1 MRERGVECLQYHAQF
16 SFRGAAEMEETMTR
30 VPLPLDVWQK
40 VRVAAPSS
48 GFAPGEPLR
57 FNPPREPG
65 VLRIAA
71 VNFVDRDTGR
81 LLLSIN
87 AFRNEDLV
95 TIRGTLV
102 RVPSRD
108 NLDLLIT
115 GAEPVVEI
123 DVPDALPDRPL
134 RVEIWLK
141 WSLNTVTSC
150 DMLRSLADI
159 ATWRSLVCPGIAM
172 PPPETLIKLAKLFEN
187 AGYADC
193 ADALL
198 QRGID
203 DNPEEGLLLE
213 AFAELAMTR
222 QRWTE
227 AVKRWQD
234 VTALQGDN
242 TSSSI
247 YDRLDEAYKKQKY
260 FPKATPKEEAGLGVL
275 DKYSMLAFIH
285 QHLVPE
291 LYLEIGVQTG
301 RSLMMADCKAI
312 GIDPMP
318 RIDPDLFENAR
329 IIALS
334 SDEFFNGHSVEL
346 LDKKPDMVFI
356 DGMHLFEFVLRD
368 FIYVERIAAPYTLV
382 VMDDIFPA
390 HPSQAERRRRTRA
403 WTGDV
408 WKLYKVLQKYRP
420 DLLFLPIN
428 TSPTG
433 LLLISGLKPGNEILW
448 NNYSEIIS
456 EYSVD
461 MQPEED
467 ILQRKNVL
475 PPTHPAIEH
484 VFKALKE
491 ARERHDGQEEL
502 STFLKSR
509 VSGFME
515 RES

>member
-1 MRERGVECLQYHAQF
+1 MGERGVESLQYQVQF
-16 SFRGAAEMEETMTR
+16 SFRGAAEMEETMIR

-40 VRVAAPSS
+40 VRVVAPSS

-57 FNPPREPG
+57 FDPPRESG

-71 VNFVDRDTGR
+71 INFVDRDTGR
-81 LLLSIN
+81 RILPIN
-87 AFRNEDLV
+87 AFRNEKLV

-102 RVPSRD
+102 RVPSRE

-123 DVPDALPDRPL
+123 NVPDALPDRPL
-134 RVEIWLK
+134 QVEMWLK
-141 WSLNTVTSC
+141 WNPDIDASC
-150 DMLRSLADI
+150 DILRSLADI
-159 ATWRSLVCPGIAM
+159 ETWRPLVCPGTAM
-172 PPPETLIKLAKLFEN
+172 PPPEKLIKLAKIFEN

-198 QRGID
+198 QRGIEED
-203 DNPEEGLLLE
+203 PEEGLLLE

-222 QRWTE
+222 QMWTE

-234 VTALQGDN
+234 VAALQGD
-242 TSSSI
+242 SASRSI

-260 FPKATPKEEAGLGVL
+260 FPKATPREEAGLGVL

-285 QHLVPE
+285 KHLAPE
-291 LYLEIGVQTG
+291 LYMEIGVQTG
-301 RSLMMADCKAI
+301 RSLMMADCSAI

-318 RIDPDLFENAR
+318 RIDPGLFENAR

-334 SDEFFNGHSVEL
+334 SDEFFNGPSVEWL
-346 LDKKPDMVFI
+346 TKKPDMVFI

-368 FIYVERIAAPYTLV
+368 FIHVERIAAPYTLV

-390 HPSQAERRRRTRA
+390 HPSQAERRRKTRA

-448 NNYSEIIS
+448 RNYSEIIK

-461 MQPEED
+461 MQPGED

-475 PPTHPAIEH
+475 PPTHPAIKD

-491 ARERHDGQEEL
+491 ARERHDGREDL
-502 STFLKSR
+502 SVVLKSR

-515 RES
+515 KES